1 MKIVNIIGSD
11 TNGDTYSLIKKSM
24 DASALRSKVSANNI
38 ANINTKNY
46 KGLYVTFEET
56 LKDNMT
62 ADTMKTDNSKDIG
75 AGNTNGEITV
85 NRDESTSAR
94 QDGNNVDID
103 LEMTNQAANTLMYA
117 ALVSQVNSKISLT
130 SYVIG
135 GGK

>member
-1 MKIVNIIGSD
+1 MSVNVTGSSEV
-11 TNGDTYSLIKKSM
+11 DTYNLLKKSM

-46 KGLYVTFEET
+46 KKLYVTFEET
-56 LKDNMT
+56 LNDSMS
-62 ADTMKTDNSKDIG
+62 ADAMKTENNKHMQVDSSSGK
-75 AGNTNGEITV
+75 ITV

-103 LEMTNQAANTLMYA
+103 LEMTNQAANTLMYD
-117 ALVSQVNSKISLT
+117 ALVAKVNGKISMK
-130 SYVIG
+130 SYIIG

>member
-1 MKIVNIIGSD
+1 MNIIGNS
-11 TNGDTYSLIKKSM
+11 TSGDTYSLLKKSM
-24 DASALRSKVSANNI
+24 NASALRSKVSANNI

-56 LKDNMT
+56 LKDNMA
-62 ADTMKTDNSKDIG
+62 ADTMKTDNSKDIQ
-75 AGNTNGEITV
+75 AGNSNGEITV

>member
-1 MKIVNIIGSD
+1 MILNIIGSS
-11 TNGDTYSLIKKSM
+11 TNGDTYSLLKKSM
-24 DASALRSKVSANNI
+24 DASAIRSKVSANNI

-56 LKDNMT
+56 LKDNMA
-62 ADTMKTDNSKDIG
+62 ADTMKTDNSKDIQ
-75 AGNTNGEITV
+75 AGNSNGEITV

>member
-1 MKIVNIIGSD
+1 MILNIIGSS
-11 TNGDTYSLIKKSM
+11 TSGDTYSLLKKSM

-62 ADTMKTDNSKDIG
+62 ADTMKTDNSKDIQ
-75 AGNTNGEITV
+75 AGNSNGQITV

>member
-1 MKIVNIIGSD
+1 MNIIGSS
-11 TNGDTYSLIKKSM
+11 TSGDTYSLLKKSM

-62 ADTMKTDNSKDIG
+62 ADTMKTDNSKDIQ
-75 AGNTNGEITV
+75 AGNSNGQITV

>member
-1 MKIVNIIGSD
+1 MNIIGSS
-11 TNGDTYSLIKKSM
+11 TNGDTYSLLKKSM

-56 LKDNMT
+56 LKDNMA
-62 ADTMKTDNSKDIG
+62 ADTMKTDNSKDIQ
-75 AGNTNGEITV
+75 AGNSNGEIKV

>member
-1 MKIVNIIGSD
+1 MILNIIGSS
-11 TNGDTYSLIKKSM
+11 TNGDTYSLLKKSM

-56 LKDNMT
+56 LKDNMD
-62 ADTMKTDNSKDIG
+62 ADTMKTDNSKDIQ
-75 AGNTNGEITV
+75 AGNSNGEITV

>member
-1 MKIVNIIGSD
+1 MILNIIGSS
-11 TNGDTYSLIKKSM
+11 TKGDTYSLLKKSM

-56 LKDNMT
+56 LKDNMA
-62 ADTMKTDNSKDIG
+62 ADTMKTDNSKDIQ
-75 AGNTNGEITV
+75 AGNSNGEITV

>member
-1 MKIVNIIGSD
+1 
-11 TNGDTYSLIKKSM
+11 M

-62 ADTMKTDNSKDIG
+62 ADTMKTDNSKDIQ
-75 AGNTNGEITV
+75 AGNSNDQITV

>member
-1 MKIVNIIGSD
+1 MILNIIGSS
-11 TNGDTYSLIKKSM
+11 TNGDTYSLLKKSM

-56 LKDNMT
+56 LKDNMA
-62 ADTMKTDNSKDIG
+62 ADTMKTDNSKDIQ
-75 AGNTNGEITV
+75 AGNSNGEITV

>member
-1 MKIVNIIGSD
+1 MILNIIGNS
-11 TNGDTYSLIKKSM
+11 TSGDTYSLLKKSM
-24 DASALRSKVSANNI
+24 NASALRSKVSANNI

-56 LKDNMT
+56 LKDNMA
-62 ADTMKTDNSKDIG
+62 ADTMKTDNSKDIQ
-75 AGNTNGEITV
+75 AGNSNGEITV

>member
-1 MKIVNIIGSD
+1 MILNIIGSS
-11 TNGDTYSLIKKSM
+11 TNGDTYSLLKKSM

-56 LKDNMT
+56 LKDNMD
-62 ADTMKTDNSKDIG
+62 ADTMKTDNSKDIQ
-75 AGNTNGEITV
+75 AGNSNGQITV

>member
-1 MKIVNIIGSD
+1 
-11 TNGDTYSLIKKSM
+11 M
-24 DASALRSKVSANNI
+24 DASTLRSKVSANNI

-56 LKDNMT
+56 LKDNMA
-62 ADTMKTDNSKDIG
+62 ADTMKTDNSKDIQ
-75 AGNTNGEITV
+75 AGNSNGEITV